1 MLERDGIK
9 IYLAKEFGFCW
20 GVERSIDLAYSAV
33 ESLGGDETRKL
44 HITNELIHNPAVNDA
59 LHDKKVNFVQKD
71 DTNEFGKDFSGISE
85 GDVVMLPA
93 FGATLEEIQHF
104 EKEGV
109 TVVDTTCPWVAKVWN
124 AVHQHQVKGLT
135 SVVHG
140 KWAHEE
146 TMATTSYCEAYICV
160 KDMDEA
166 MYVADYMVN
175 GGDKDAFMKKFA
187 NAMSKG
193 FDPDRD
199 LKKIGLANQTT
210 MYKKETKAIG
220 QLLQRTVMQKFGP
233 ENLNEHYYEF
243 DTICDATQVRQDAV
257 EELCDTHDDLL
268 KEDGARGL
276 DFIVV
281 VGGWDSSNTAHLLEI
296 PQLRN
301 VPSYHVNEPGCV
313 GADNSITHRTVKGDV
328 ETTAGLLDLE
338 NLDGLKIG
346 ITSGASTP
354 DSVVQDVMSRIFM
367 LKAGLKAARDEGAEG
382 GAVASA
388 DGAGPGLTTA
398 SRPRRRAWS
407 GPI

>member
-1 MLERDGIK
+1 
-9 IYLAKEFGFCW
+9 
-20 GVERSIDLAYSAV
+20 
-33 ESLGGDETRKL
+33 
-44 HITNELIHNPAVNDA
+44 
-59 LHDKKVNFVQKD
+59 
-71 DTNEFGKDFSGISE
+71 
-85 GDVVMLPA
+85 
-93 FGATLEEIQHF
+93 
-104 EKEGV
+104 
-109 TVVDTTCPWVAKVWN
+109 
-124 AVHQHQVKGLT
+124 
-135 SVVHG
+135 
-140 KWAHEE
+140 
-146 TMATTSYCEAYICV
+146 
-160 KDMDEA
+160 
-166 MYVADYMVN
+166 MVN

-187 NAMSKG
+187 NAMSRASTPTATSRRSG
-193 FDPDRD
+193 SEPDDDVQEGDQGDRPAAAAHGD
-199 LKKIGLANQTT
+199 A
-210 MYKKETKAIG
+210 E
-220 QLLQRTVMQKFGP
+220 VWS

-301 VPSYHVNEPGCV
+301 VRSFHVNEPGCV

-354 DSVVQDVMSRIFM
+354 DSVVQDTMSRIFM
-367 LKAGLKAARDEGAEG
+367 LKAGLKAAREGE
-382 GAVASA
+382 GAVALA
-388 DGAGPGLTTA
+388 DGAGPA
-398 SRPRRRAWS
+398 SQRRATCAAAWS